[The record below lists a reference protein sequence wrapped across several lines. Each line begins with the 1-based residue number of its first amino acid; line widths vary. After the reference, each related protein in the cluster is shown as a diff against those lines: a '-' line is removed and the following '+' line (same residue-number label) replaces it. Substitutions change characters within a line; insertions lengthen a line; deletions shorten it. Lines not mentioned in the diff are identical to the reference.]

1 MEWETSRILTKIL
14 GRRELDKVPPD
25 TAKKIEKYFE
35 DRFEEFLQQ
44 QALNETNARAARK
57 LKLIS
62 DFCFLLLLLFSA
74 LICDF
79 VVGYSIF
86 DGCLSVMH
94 MLCPKFAVVLVHRV
108 YALRYLSAKNR

>member
-44 QALNETNARAARK
+44 QALNETNARKARK
-57 LKLIS
+57 LKFKT
-62 DFCFLLLLLFSA
+62 D
-74 LICDF
+74 
-79 VVGYSIF
+79 V
-86 DGCLSVMH
+86 
-94 MLCPKFAVVLVHRV
+94 
-108 YALRYLSAKNR
+108 